1 MKLRRYEKNPILE
14 PVKEND
20 WESRAVFNCAAVHS
34 GELFHLLYRAMGKD
48 DISRIG
54 YAVSTDGFNFLRL
67 DKPVFEPKNEFE
79 ALGCEDP
86 RIARIGNQFYMLYTA
101 YSKAG
106 TRVSLASSE
115 NFLTWRR
122 YGVILPDVDNKDAV
136 LFPEKMQGRFVMLH
150 RIPPDIW
157 IAYSDDLRHW
167 YDHGVVMT
175 PREKS
180 WDCWRIGAAGPPFKT
195 EEGWLLIYHGID
207 DHKVY
212 RLGVAVFSPEDP
224 SMLLKRQDEP
234 ILEPEEDWELH
245 GDVPNVVFSC
255 GAVET
260 EDSYYV
266 YYGGAD
272 TAIGIATVEKHQ
284 ALDFSP

>member
-1 MKLRRYEKNPILE
+1 MGVP
-14 PVKEND
+14 
-20 WESRAVFNCAAVHS
+20 S

-67 DKPVFEPKNEFE
+67 DNPVFEPKDEFE

-86 RIARIGNQFYMLYTA
+86 RITRIGNQFYMLYTA

-106 TRVSLASSE
+106 TRVSLASTD
-115 NFLTWRR
+115 NLLAWRR
-122 YGVILPDVDNKDAV
+122 YGVILPDIDNKDAV
-136 LFPEKMQGRFVMLH
+136 LFPEKIQGKFVMLH

-167 YDHGVVMT
+167 YDHRVVMT
-175 PREKS
+175 PREDS

-212 RLGVAVFSPEDP
+212 RLGVALLSSEDP
-224 SMLLKRQDEP
+224 STLLERQDEP

-255 GAVET
+255 GAVEM
-260 EDSYYV
+260 EGSYYV

-272 TAIGIATVEKHQ
+272 TAIGVATVEKRQ
-284 ALDFSP
+284 ALDFSQ